1 MKQEQSCS
9 LQPAPLE
16 VRQREGHRRLRLES
30 HGSEPRRQDHRRA
43 GPRRRN
49 RVPLPRRRA
58 GEPRRE
64 IDVLQRP
71 GLEVLR
77 VVPDAPDAG
86 ARARRP
92 PARQVVLAEVS
103 TSSST
108 RRCQR
113 HLVLLRLLFGVD
125 VGVSV
130 GVGVV
135 LLCFTGVAI
144 TDCLVN
150 VAVSR
155 LGFAR
160 MFIHG
165 CRVRVVF
172 CSVSAVRDGGVGL
185 SLRFAQQ
192 GILVVFVEWAFL
204 KERITVTPICQF

>member
-16 VRQREGHRRLRLES
+16 VRQREGHHRLGLEP

-43 GPRRRN
+43 GARGRN
-49 RVPLPRRRA
+49 RVPLPRRRRA

-64 IDVLQRP
+64 VDVLQRP

-77 VVPDAPDAG
+77 VVADAPDAG

-92 PARQVVLAEVS
+92 PARQVVLAKLS

-108 RRCQR
+108 IRRWQR
-113 HLVLLRLLFGVD
+113 QLVLLRLLFGVD

-135 LLCFTGVAI
+135 LLRFTHVPVDG
-144 TDCLVN
+144 CPVN
-150 VAVSR
+150 VAISGV
-155 LGFAR
+155 GVGR
-160 MFIHG
+160 MLIHG
-165 CRVRVVF
+165 RRGHVGF
-172 CSVSAVRDGGVGL
+172 CSVRAL
-185 SLRFAQQ
+185 
-192 GILVVFVEWAFL
+192 
-204 KERITVTPICQF
+204 